1 MKYILLA
8 FYCVN
13 LSLVGTSRLVLTG
26 GKQDSYFVY
35 DAPLPID
42 SKKIENEFYAQIV
55 NRLPVLCVDILVVDK
70 ETHSYLLIYRK
81 NEPAKNLFWV
91 LGGRVY
97 KGESFFDTAKRK
109 CKEEAGIDVIPVTL
123 LGIYS
128 LTFTKSEWNCSTH
141 TPTVGVLAF
150 IESKNTLFLDQD
162 HSEYKWVSCESEN
175 EDEYIE
181 QLRKKASLYMKN
193 NK

>member
-8 FYCVN
+8 FYCV
-13 LSLVGTSRLVLTG
+13 SLTLLGTSRLVLKG
-26 GKQDSYFVY
+26 DKQDSYFVY
-35 DAPLPID
+35 DAPLSID
-42 SKKIENEFYAQIV
+42 SKKIENKFYAQAV
-55 NRLPVLCVDILVVDK
+55 NQLPILCVDILVIDK
-70 ETHSYLLIYRK
+70 ETNKYLLIYRK
-81 NEPAKNLFWV
+81 NEPAKDLFWTI
-91 LGGRVY
+91 GGRVY

-109 CKEEAGIDVIPVTL
+109 CKQEAGIDVIPITL

-150 IESKNTLFLDQD
+150 IENKNTLSLDKD
-162 HSEYKWVSCESEN
+162 HEEYKWISCENESEN
-175 EDEYIE
+175 EFIE
-181 QLRKKASLYMKN
+181 QLRKKAFIYMKK